1 MYSVKHDESQKITDR
16 SEYLAVLIEV
26 WGLEVG
32 QRWFCHQSQKPGVLT
47 EKGMEN
53 KVTLN
58 QVFFQ
63 MAGT

>member
-32 QRWFCHQSQKPGVLT
+32 RRFCHQSQKTGVLT

-58 QVFFQ
+58 
-63 MAGT
+63 

>member
-32 QRWFCHQSQKPGVLT
+32 WRRFCHQSQKTGVLI

-58 QVFFQ
+58 
-63 MAGT
+63 

>member
-1 MYSVKHDESQKITDR
+1 MKHDESQKITDR

-32 QRWFCHQSQKPGVLT
+32 WRRFCHQSQKTGVLT

-58 QVFFQ
+58 
-63 MAGT
+63 